1 METHIKQFLLNADS
15 KALAT
20 LSRDGVINVVPVS
33 SMKIIEDK
41 IVLVNYFMEK
51 TLENILSNDN
61 IALVAWSEMA
71 GYQVKGKVE
80 YRTSGDTFD
89 MVTNWIRETI
99 PGRVVKGVLIIEPA
113 EVYDISPDKKGPA

>member
-1 METHIKQFLLNADS
+1 
-15 KALAT
+15 
-20 LSRDGVINVVPVS
+20 
-33 SMKIIEDK
+33 MKIIEDK

-99 PGRVVKGVLIIEPA
+99 PGRVVKGILIIEPA